1 MRVSAGQPVRAG
13 DVLVVL
19 DDEALVA
26 RLRQA
31 ESAAGAAQAAAERA
45 QLDLGRAER
54 LRQQNAVT
62 QAQLDEVVAAA
73 RVTHADLLRAQ
84 QAVEEARVMRS
95 YATLTSPIT
104 GIVVD
109 KRAESGDTAAPGQ
122 VLITLYD
129 PTQMQMVASVRE
141 GLASRLKVG
150 DEVPAR
156 LESLGIECQATVR
169 EIVPES
175 QAATR
180 TFQVKVT
187 GPCPPGV
194 TSGMFGRI
202 SVPLDE
208 ESLLV
213 VPERAIRRVGQ
224 LAMVDLVADG
234 RIERRAIR
242 LGRAIDGDREVLSGL
257 RAGDR
262 VMIGRGT
269 TTAADEIAR

>member
-1 MRVSAGQPVRAG
+1 VKELEEALMDGRADLAVHSMKDVPVNLPEGFVIAAVSRREDPRDAFVSNHHADIDSLPAGARVGTSSLRREAQLRARRPDLVVRPVRG
-13 DVLVVL
+13 NVQT
-19 DDEALVA
+19 
-26 RLRQA
+26 RLRKLDEGEFDA
-31 ESAAGAAQAAAERA
+31 ILLAAAGLKR
-45 QLDLGRAER
+45 LG
-54 LRQQNAVT
+54 L
-62 QAQLDEVVAAA
+62 AA
-73 RVTHADLLRAQ
+73 RIRSLLEPAASLP
-84 QAVEEARVMRS
+84 AV
-95 YATLTSPIT
+95 
-104 GIVVD
+104 
-109 KRAESGDTAAPGQ
+109 GQ
-122 VLITLYD
+122 G
-129 PTQMQMVASVRE
+129 A
-141 GLASRLKVG
+141 
-150 DEVPAR
+150 
-156 LESLGIECQATVR
+156 LGIECRATVR

-213 VPERAIRRVGQ
+213 LPERAIRRVGQ